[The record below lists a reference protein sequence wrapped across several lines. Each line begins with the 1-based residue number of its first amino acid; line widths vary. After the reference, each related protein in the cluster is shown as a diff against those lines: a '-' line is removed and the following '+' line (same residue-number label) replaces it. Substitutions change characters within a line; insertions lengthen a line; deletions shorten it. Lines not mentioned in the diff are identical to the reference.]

1 MGSLCVCLKSKE
13 EYDMQL
19 VENPNQLSQTRQ
31 SILEKSLKNMLDLKE
46 DFNNDTPNKLTNDKS
61 NIFNSTPH
69 HKFNFKNSEISEVKK
84 FKDDNKGNDA
94 NYYDNLMI
102 KNKSS
107 LLNYKKKKQK
117 LNEEESDFAIFN
129 FKKNN

>member
-61 NIFNSTPH
+61 NIFNSTPN
-69 HKFNFKNSEISEVKK
+69 HKFNFKNSDISEVKK